1 MDIDFGWLLKNLAG
15 TALLPPLNGLLLLL
29 LAFLCRSRRGLAWGL
44 ATVGVLLLAVL
55 SLKPVGQVLLA
66 PLEAEAG
73 FQPPTATALNTAGAI
88 VILGGGRYR
97 DAPEYGE
104 DTVTSEALARLRYGA
119 LLARRGGLPV
129 LVSGGKPEGGGLSEA
144 EAMARALQ
152 REWGVPVR
160 WRETG
165 SSDTADNARE
175 TARLLQAAGIKRVVL
190 VTHAYHMPRAR
201 GALERAGLAVVPA
214 ATTYFSRRPLTVAD
228 WLPSVEGMRWVR
240 LALHEWIGLG
250 WYRLRAWQAGAGS

>member
-1 MDIDFGWLLKNLAG
+1 MDLDLGWLVKSIAG
-15 TALLPPLNGLLLLL
+15 AALLPPLNGLLLLL
-29 LAFLCRSRRGLAWGL
+29 LAFLCRARRGLAWGL
-44 ATVGVLLLAVL
+44 AITGVLLLAVL
-55 SLKPVGQVLLA
+55 SLKPVGQWLLA

-73 FQPPTATALNTAGAI
+73 FLPPTAAALKSAGAI

-97 DAPEYGE
+97 NAPEYGE

-119 LLARRGGLPV
+119 LLARRSGLPV

-160 WRETG
+160 WREAA
-165 SSDTADNARE
+165 SSDTVDNARE
-175 TARLLQAAGIKRVVL
+175 TARLLQAAGVRRVVL
-190 VTHAYHMPRAR
+190 VTHAYHMPRAQR
-201 GALERAGLAVVPA
+201 ALERAGLAVVPA
-214 ATTYFSRRPLTVAD
+214 ATTYFSRRPLAGPD
-228 WLPSVEGMRWVR
+228 WLPQAEGMRWVR

-250 WYRLRAWQAGAGS
+250 WYRLRAWQGGPDA